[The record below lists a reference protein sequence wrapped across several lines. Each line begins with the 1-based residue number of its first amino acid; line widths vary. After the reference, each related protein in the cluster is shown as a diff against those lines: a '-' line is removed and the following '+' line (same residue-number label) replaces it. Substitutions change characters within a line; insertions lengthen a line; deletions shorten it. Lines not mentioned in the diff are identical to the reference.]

1 MALQNKSSENGASK
15 TENKNIKNSKLTFR
29 RICLPLYSMALQNKS
44 SENGAS
50 KTENKNIK
58 KSKLTFESMLGIA

>member
-1 MALQNKSSENGASK
+1 
-15 TENKNIKNSKLTFR
+15 
-29 RICLPLYSMALQNKS
+29 MALQNKS